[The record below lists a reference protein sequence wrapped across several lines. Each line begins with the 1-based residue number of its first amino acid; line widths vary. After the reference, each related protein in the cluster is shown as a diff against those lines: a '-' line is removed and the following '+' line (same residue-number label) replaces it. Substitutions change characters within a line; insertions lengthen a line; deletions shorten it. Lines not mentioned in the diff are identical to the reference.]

1 MIGPRPKMGFQR
13 EWRGNKIVALNI
25 LVHPDEFDIP
35 NRQLGS
41 LMLSP
46 DPPPKRNARP
56 EPYDIDETSYMI
68 TEGGQALLTQGSTS
82 ILSAPITPS
91 SGTAT
96 ATTTGTAGFQPDGFQ
111 PDGFQMQIST
121 TGP

>member
-1 MIGPRPKMGFQR
+1 MAYQR

-25 LVHPDEFDIP
+25 LVHPDELDTP

-56 EPYDIDETSYMI
+56 ESYTIDEESYMI
-68 TEGGQALLTQGSTS
+68 TEGGQALLTSPDIPAGFQQSGFQSQSHGGFQTGSSDGSLS
-82 ILSAPITPS
+82 IIDAPITPE
-91 SGTAT
+91 
-96 ATTTGTAGFQPDGFQ
+96 P
-111 PDGFQMQIST
+111 
-121 TGP
+121 GP